1 MGRAT
6 LESIADHLQTLAVL
20 WGPRALVALVIV
32 AAFWVAATVADRAIR
47 RVTGFARINMLV
59 AALLSRTARFTLVGL
74 GVVTALGTL
83 GVNIAALVAGLGLT
97 GFALGFALK
106 DTISNLLAGVLLL
119 LYRPFGVNDRISV
132 SGHEGTVVAIDL
144 RYTTLQQEARR
155 ILIPNSVL
163 FTNPITVI
171 KE

>member
-1 MGRAT
+1 MEYASF
-6 LESIADHLQTLAVL
+6 ESIANHLQALAVL
-20 WGPRALVALVIV
+20 WGPRVLVAAAIL
-32 AAFWVAATVADRAIR
+32 AAFWLAAAIADRAIR

-59 AALLSRTARFTLVGL
+59 SVLLSRTARFTLIGL

-83 GVNIAALVAGLGLT
+83 GVNITALVAGLGLT

-119 LYRPFGVNDRISV
+119 LYRPFSVNDRISV

-163 FTNPITVI
+163 FTNPIIVI